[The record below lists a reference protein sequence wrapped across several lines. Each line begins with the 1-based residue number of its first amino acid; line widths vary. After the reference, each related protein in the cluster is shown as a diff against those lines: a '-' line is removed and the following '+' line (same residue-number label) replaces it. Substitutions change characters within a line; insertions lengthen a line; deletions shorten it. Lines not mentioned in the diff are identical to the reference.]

1 MFISGGMQVLLK
13 LLPGV
18 LLCSRIIS
26 VSCQFQ
32 DNDNPH
38 GNNSHKEIFQQEIH
52 HKNNKADYNIILTSP
67 KLDATGLEPARPLPL
82 KWLDEIPKRNVVG
95 YERRYTKFRGRYTNR
110 IKKYTYYTPG
120 LHPFETNH
128 QGGNISNNWR
138 YNNWTNH
145 FINPG
150 PDFSDRG
157 RYNNRGRLK
166 LSILETNNLG
176 RDIISIKSRYNDS
189 SVQKHFTSP
198 HLNDRNNLGRRYND
212 FSVRGRFKAPRIK
225 DSNRNFRNRGRF
237 KLRRHPIDSNNQ
249 SHYFA
254 NRGDYNN
261 FSVQEHFTSP
271 RLKDNQDHKFV
282 KRDFG
287 FRGRFKALRDFG
299 IGGGYN
305 DSSVR
310 EQFTS
315 PHLNDNKK
323 GSG

>member
-1 MFISGGMQVLLK
+1 MDTSGGMQVLLK

-212 FSVRGRFKAPRIK
+212 FSV
-225 DSNRNFRNRGRF
+225 
-237 KLRRHPIDSNNQ
+237 
-249 SHYFA
+249 
-254 NRGDYNN
+254 
-261 FSVQEHFTSP
+261 QEQ
-271 RLKDNQDHKFV
+271 L
-282 KRDFG
+282 
-287 FRGRFKALRDFG
+287 
-299 IGGGYN
+299 
-305 DSSVR
+305 
-310 EQFTS
+310 FTS